1 MKKKL
6 SGYQKKNMALVLAIV
21 VPVVWSTLSL
31 LYQQKDMLPTT
42 ISNPEPIP
50 VGVISPVY
58 ISYQATKHYPGVLL
72 PWNIRRMGTQFLSS
86 SVSTVLVRPG
96 DRVNHGDVLL
106 TLDCRHATA
115 SSQAIALQAKA
126 LEAKQQS
133 VAHENARL
141 QSLLSSGLIASH
153 ELEHLQSKNEAE
165 IAEMAAIKAKMKR
178 NYIEADDCILRAP
191 FDGEVIERR
200 VEPGDYIRPGD
211 TALVLMDR
219 HTMRFYG
226 EAEEKDFTELSPDT
240 VVYVSSKILGIGW
253 HARISRRNPYVQEH
267 LHRIMFEVDIAHVDQ
282 DVPMNTP
289 AEMRLTLAQKYPTAR
304 LPRSAVQIKDNIAML
319 YVVENHQAYE
329 KEYKL
334 IGQDDSYVYIDSR
347 LMSDTKVVIDH
358 KNLLSHGD
366 IVDEYSIEEPLR

>member
-1 MKKKL
+1 
-6 SGYQKKNMALVLAIV
+6 
-21 VPVVWSTLSL
+21 
-31 LYQQKDMLPTT
+31 MLPTT

-226 EAEEKDFTELSPDT
+226 EAEEKDFAELSPDT